1 MKKSADESALASENP
16 VTFSALG
23 ERAQPP
29 TIARLMTMALETPN
43 LLSLAAGFTDNATL
57 PVDFVRAATEAMLGN
72 PGDREFIQYGTNQG
86 RPRLRQ
92 LLAERL
98 AKIEAKLDA
107 AELSRGLFVTNGS
120 QQALYLAMQVL
131 GEPGDIILVDR
142 PSYFVFLEMLTGLGL
157 RAVSMPVDAAGKID
171 APALGALLDSLASKG
186 EMRKIR
192 AVYFVS
198 YFSNPSARSLDAAEK
213 TSVAA
218 ELSARGLC
226 IPVVEDTA
234 YRELYYR
241 EAPAAPSVLSLP
253 AWAKFPK
260 LYTATLTKPFA
271 TGLKVGYGLCTDD
284 AWLKKMLH
292 VKGHHDFGSANFNQ
306 AILEHALVSGNYD
319 RQLEQIRPAYERK
332 MRALHET
339 LVREGLPTLGWSW
352 AEPTGGLYL
361 WLKAP
366 ESLDTGLDSAFCRA
380 CLEAGVLYVPGE
392 LCFGDEAPKNFIR
405 ASFGVLNERD
415 LAEAGRRFVSVVRR
429 FV

>member
-1 MKKSADESALASENP
+1 
-16 VTFSALG
+16 
-23 ERAQPP
+23 
-29 TIARLMTMALETPN
+29 MTMALEMPN

-57 PVDFVRAATEAMLGN
+57 PVEFVRAATEAMLGN
-72 PGDREFIQYGTNQG
+72 PGDREFLQYGTNQG

-98 AKIEAKLDA
+98 AKIEPTLDA
-107 AELSRGLFVTNGS
+107 TELHRGLFVTNGS

-171 APALGALLDSLASKG
+171 TPALGALLDSLAGKG
-186 EMRKIR
+186 ETRKIK

-198 YFSNPSARSLDAAEK
+198 YFSNPSARSLD
-213 TSVAA
+213 TSQKNGIAA
-218 ELSARGLC
+218 ELATRGLFL
-226 IPVVEDTA
+226 PVVEDAA
-234 YRELYYR
+234 YRELYYQ

-253 AWAKFPK
+253 AWEKFPK

-292 VKGHHDFGSANFNQ
+292 VKGHHDFGSTNFNQ

-319 RQLEQIRPAYERK
+319 RQLAQIRPAYERK

-339 LVREGLPTLGWSW
+339 LVREGLPALGWSW
-352 AEPTGGLYL
+352 AEPSGGLYL
-361 WLKAP
+361 WLRAP
-366 ESLDTGLDSAFCRA
+366 TWFDTGLDSAFCRA
-380 CLEAGVLYVPGE
+380 CLEAGVLYVPGA

-415 LAEAGRRFVSVVRR
+415 LAEAGRRFVSVVKR